1 MEYLLALIALLGLAY
16 NIYLGKQEKPQLSN
30 AGVVLDK
37 EIRQSFISEYLQ
49 QGYEID
55 LIEVTYKNLQ
65 AFLGNHSFLFD
76 KKDHLKTTYTLSKE
90 EIKDLLIDICVDL
103 QFDFPRNKDIVTFE
117 KAHGEIKTFQKIL
130 MFIRFIKNQKR
141 IAA

>member
-1 MEYLLALIALLGLAY
+1 MEYLLALIALLGLGY
-16 NIYLGKQEKPQLSN
+16 NVYLVKQKKSQAIEGLFVSDRGTQ
-30 AGVVLDK
+30 
-37 EIRQSFISEYLQ
+37 QSFISEYLQ

-76 KKDHLKTTYTLSKE
+76 KKDHLKTTYALSKD

-117 KAHGEIKTFQKIL
+117 SQHGEIKTFQKIL
-130 MFIRFIKNQKR
+130 MFIRFIKHQKVL
-141 IAA
+141 AA